1 LIPDAQ
7 PDPAISPAAST
18 GETYSGDRRDGT
30 DRVGLG
36 FGAAPTREAGME
48 EKMDVVLSIHL
59 VEDEIETV
67 AVAQLD
73 LREDHFE
80 ARGRARRNPVDPARP
95 VIGEE
100 LAIAR
105 ALAALEAQ
113 INDSV
118 QEKIDRFL
126 IHTD

>member
-1 LIPDAQ
+1 
-7 PDPAISPAAST
+7 
-18 GETYSGDRRDGT
+18 
-30 DRVGLG
+30 
-36 FGAAPTREAGME
+36 ME
-48 EKMDVVLSIHL
+48 ENMDVVLSIHL
-59 VEDEIETV
+59 VEDDIETV

-80 ARGRARRNPVDPARP
+80 ARGRARRNPVDPSRP

-105 ALAALEAQ
+105 ALAQLEDQ

-118 QEKIDRFL
+118 QDKIDKYL
-126 IHTD
+126 VHTD

>member
-1 LIPDAQ
+1 
-7 PDPAISPAAST
+7 
-18 GETYSGDRRDGT
+18 
-30 DRVGLG
+30 
-36 FGAAPTREAGME
+36 ME

-59 VEDEIETV
+59 VEDDVETV
-67 AVAQLD
+67 AVAELD

-80 ARGRARRNPVDPARP
+80 ASGRARRNPVDPARP

-105 ALAALEAQ
+105 ALAQLEAR

-118 QEKIDRFL
+118 QEKIDRYL

>member
-1 LIPDAQ
+1 
-7 PDPAISPAAST
+7 
-18 GETYSGDRRDGT
+18 
-30 DRVGLG
+30 
-36 FGAAPTREAGME
+36 ME
-48 EKMDVVLSIHL
+48 ENMDIVLSIHL
-59 VEDEIETV
+59 VEDDIETV

-80 ARGRARRNPVDPARP
+80 ASGRARRNPVDPSRP

-105 ALAALEAQ
+105 ALAKLEHQ

-118 QEKIDRFL
+118 QDKIDRFL
-126 IHTD
+126 VHTD